1 VFKNLP
7 GEERVGN
14 TDKIKIL
21 LQHWIDHNKEHAGE
35 YSKWQESMVDEGYG
49 ELAGY
54 IGAAVQEMGRVNEF
68 LEKALEEAGGSLKEG
83 GGHDHGHGHGH
94 HHHH

>member
-1 VFKNLP
+1 M
-7 GEERVGN
+7 GN

-54 IGAAVQEMGRVNEF
+54 IGAAIREMGRVNDF
-68 LEKALEEAGGSLKEG
+68 LEKALEEAGGSLKEDG
-83 GGHDHGHGHGH
+83 GHGHDHGHGHGH
-94 HHHH
+94 HHHHH

>member
-1 VFKNLP
+1 M
-7 GEERVGN
+7 GN

-54 IGAAVQEMGRVNEF
+54 IGAAVQEMDRVNEY
-68 LEKALEEAGGSLKEG
+68 LEKALEEVGGSIKEDG
-83 GGHDHGHGHGH
+83 GHGHDHGHGHGH
-94 HHHH
+94 HHHHH

>member
-1 VFKNLP
+1 M
-7 GEERVGN
+7 GN

-21 LQHWIDHNKEHAGE
+21 LQHWIDHNREHAAE
-35 YSKWQESMVDEGYG
+35 YGHWQEAMVDDGYG

-54 IGAAVQEMGRVNEF
+54 IGAAVQEMARVNDY
-68 LEKALEEAGGSLKEG
+68 LAKALEEAGGEVKED
-83 GGHDHGHGHGH
+83 GGHGHDHGHGHGHGH

>member
-1 VFKNLP
+1 M
-7 GEERVGN
+7 GN

-35 YSKWQESMVDEGYG
+35 YSKWQESMVDDGHG

-54 IGAAVQEMGRVNEF
+54 IGAAIREMSRVNEY
-68 LEKALEEAGGSLKEG
+68 LEKALEEAGGSVEDD
-83 GGHDHGHGHGH
+83 GGHSHGHGHGH
-94 HHHH
+94 HHHHH

>member
-1 VFKNLP
+1 M
-7 GEERVGN
+7 GN

-35 YSKWQESMVDEGYG
+35 YSKWQESMVDDGYG

-54 IGAAVQEMGRVNEF
+54 IGAAVQQMGRVNEH
-68 LEKALEEAGGSLKEG
+68 LEKALEEAGGKAKEDE
-83 GGHDHGHGHGH
+83 GHDHGHGH
-94 HHHH
+94 HHHHHH